1 MQARVKKAL
10 PGVACLLL
18 LAGALLLLASPRTIS
33 GDPTGAVPL
42 VLPDELGPWRGEN
55 MLFCTSDQCGRS
67 YLERDLL
74 SGGSR
79 ADLAYGLDEKML
91 ERANGRAAYHAA
103 PTNDLSGPVTADAC
117 PFCGSPL
124 STISVGEQTLLPE
137 ATPIFRKLYVRPGHP
152 DITATVVFSGM
163 ERRSIHRPQVCL
175 VGQGNKIT
183 GEYTYEAK
191 IGPDETFPVRVLE
204 ISRPVRNASGE
215 VAGHLAAVYAYWLFN
230 PERETDS
237 HLVRFLHM
245 TIDNVLR
252 SYRPRWGYASIA
264 IPRDPA
270 RPDAWKGELDSFL
283 ARFRPVITQVRADL
297 DANRDRT
304 LVLRGGSA
312 SANRYEGD
320 GPTSSAPAARTTND
334 E

>member
-18 LAGALLLLASPRTIS
+18 LAGTVALLASPRALT
-33 GDPTGAVPL
+33 GDPTGEVPL
-42 VLPDELGPWRGEN
+42 VMPDELGSWRGEN

-67 YLERDLL
+67 YLERDLRA
-74 SGGSR
+74 GGSR
-79 ADLAYGLDEKML
+79 ADLAFGLDEKML
-91 ERANGRAAYHAA
+91 ERARGRAAYHAA
-103 PTNDLSGPVTADAC
+103 PTNSLDGPVTADAC

-124 STISVGEQTLLPE
+124 SVISVGEQTLLPE
-137 ATPIFRKLYVRPGHP
+137 STPIFRKLYVRPGHP
-152 DITATVVFSGM
+152 DVTATVVFSGM

-183 GEYTYEAK
+183 DEYTYEAK
-191 IGPDETFPVRVLE
+191 IGSGKTFPVRVLE
-204 ISRPVRNASGE
+204 ISRPVRDARGE
-215 VAGHLAAVYAYWLFN
+215 VAGELASVYAYWLFN

-264 IPRDPA
+264 IPRDPL
-270 RPDAWKGELDSFL
+270 RPDAWKTELDAFL
-283 ARFRPVITQVRADL
+283 AAFRPVIAKVRADL
-297 DANRDRT
+297 DANRDRV
-304 LVLRGGSA
+304 LVIRGSSS
-312 SANRYEGD
+312 SANRYEGA
-320 GPTSSAPAARTTND
+320 GPTSSAPAARTTN
-334 E
+334 EE